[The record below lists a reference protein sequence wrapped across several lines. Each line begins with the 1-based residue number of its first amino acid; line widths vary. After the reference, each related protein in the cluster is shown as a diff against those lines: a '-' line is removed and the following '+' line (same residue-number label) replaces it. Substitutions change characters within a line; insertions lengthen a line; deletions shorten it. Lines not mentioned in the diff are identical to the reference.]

1 MAASVRFWSFEST
14 GRLIL
19 ILTLSIASPLSA
31 APSPTAPFPTASHSE
46 FVREF
51 HDRGPGDSSDVVKA
65 VAVTRGGVIFS
76 AGLPVA
82 RLEPVLTG
90 GAWPWAEKESP
101 PGIGALFAPS
111 RGVDALAGAPD
122 GIWTLSAGR
131 WQREEAS
138 PRGVIAFAEEPDGT
152 LWALTSEGAFRR
164 SGKWSRVHSIDPD
177 DMKGPRT
184 ILPRGPEDALVASE
198 SGLFALTGK
207 RKYWLPLEVRPE
219 GLPSGDT
226 RALLRLDA
234 AHFLVTTDR
243 GFTIGDGMRGW
254 RSVAGA
260 EGLPI
265 LDLTHAAAA
274 KAPDGS
280 LTTWLGGPRGLVQA
294 HGGRFRYFAG
304 KRWLPDDRVTAL
316 AADPDGSVWVGTAK
330 GLAHIYPR
338 TLTLEEKAKAF
349 QEKIDRRDRRHGY
362 VTVMNLRAPGVV
374 EGARQEI
381 SDNDGLWTALY
392 VAAQSFRFAATKSRH
407 AQMQASRAIEAILRL
422 ESLTG
427 IPGFPARAVCRQ
439 GEPEYE
445 RLRTDTEWH
454 ASPVEKEW
462 IWKGETSSDEIDG
475 HYFGWYV
482 FHELAASEDEKR
494 RVSATCKRVT
504 DHILDHGLYLVDL
517 DGKPTTWGVWA
528 PEKLNDDPKWWE
540 ERGLNSLEILSH
552 LRVAIHLTGEER
564 YARAYRELIE
574 KHRYAINTL
583 DAKIAGGVSHDD
595 QLLFLAYYPL
605 LMLEQ
610 DPGLRTLYLA
620 SLERTWGLER
630 IEANPLW
637 NFIYGALTGR
647 PCDVEAAVE
656 TLREIPLDLIR
667 WRVQNSHRA
676 DLQLD
681 PELEKKGV
689 RRLLKPLPFPERA
702 INNWDA
708 EPRQLDAG
716 NDQGE
721 GDPTIYLLPYWMGRH
736 HKIIE

>member
-1 MAASVRFWSFEST
+1 MAVGLRSRSFEST
-14 GRLIL
+14 GRLLL
-19 ILTLSIASPLSA
+19 ILFLSFAPPLSA
-31 APSPTAPFPTASHSE
+31 APSETVPLPTGSHFE
-46 FVREF
+46 FVRIF
-51 HDRGPGDSSDVVKA
+51 MNVGPDGSGEEVKA
-65 VAVTRGGVIFS
+65 IAGTYLRGFYSTGRPESRVQPTERLGRGSPADAEGPAGVGELFS
-76 AGLPVA
+76 
-82 RLEPVLTG
+82 
-90 GAWPWAEKESP
+90 
-101 PGIGALFAPS
+101 PS
-111 RGVDALAGAPD
+111 RDFYMFAGAPD
-122 GIWTLSAGR
+122 GVWTLTEGKWR
-131 WQREEAS
+131 LEVGS

-152 LWALTSEGAFRR
+152 PWALSREGAFRR
-164 SGKWSRVHSIDPD
+164 SGKWALVHSIDPD
-177 DMKGPRT
+177 DMKNPRS

-330 GLAHIYPR
+330 GLTHIYPR

-349 QEKIDRRDRRHGY
+349 QETIPKRFYRHGY
-362 VTVMNLRAPGVV
+362 VTVMILPAPGVV

-392 VAAQSFRFAATKSRH
+392 IAAQSLRFAATKAAH
-407 AQMQASRAIEAILRL
+407 AQAQASRSMEALLRL

-427 IPGFPARAVCRQ
+427 IPGFPARAVCRR

-445 RLRTDTEWH
+445 RLRANPEWNP
-454 ASPVEKEW
+454 SPVEKEW
-462 IWKGETSSDEIDG
+462 IWKGDTSSDEIDG

-482 FHELAASEDEKR
+482 FHELAASEEEKA
-494 RVSATCKRVT
+494 RVRATCKRVT
-504 DHILDHGLYLVDL
+504 DHILDHGLHLVDL

-564 YARAYRELIE
+564 YERAYRELIE

-583 DAKIAGGVSHDD
+583 EAKVPGGVSHDD
-595 QLLFLAYYPL
+595 QLLFLACYPL
-605 LMLEQ
+605 LMLEK

-667 WRVQNSHRA
+667 WRVTNSHRA
-676 DLQLD
+676 DLKFD
-681 PELEKKGV
+681 PELEKRGV

-708 EPRQLDAG
+708 EPRQLDGG